1 MTRHVIPT
9 MLALALCA
17 HAGLAFAQPGSDKAA
32 AEALFAE
39 GRALMKQ
46 GQQARA
52 CEKFAASHRLEPS
65 VGALLNL
72 GDCQEKRGKLASAW
86 ASFREAAALASRLG
100 DAVRSEFAMQRAEA
114 VHDRLSYLT
123 IAVPESSRV
132 SGLAITRNDEPV
144 DEALWNQRAPVDPG
158 PYVIRAEAP
167 GRERLEVRVD
177 VRLEADQVTVTIA
190 GLRPVREAGPET
202 GPEAETTLQRAP
214 ARASGAAMAPGTAQ
228 RGPTSPAR
236 VRAAPGMPARRK
248 LAFVSGGVSAAALAT
263 GVVLGLRARS
273 RWDEAMSHC
282 ADLVCDPTGI
292 ELGEQARRLGHAAS
306 IGYIAGGV
314 AAVAGAYLWFTARPR
329 TADSRDTHVIGPLLA
344 PDMAGIQVHT
354 RF

>member
-9 MLALALCA
+9 MLTLALCA

-39 GRALMKQ
+39 GRALMRQ

-72 GDCQEKRGKLASAW
+72 GDCQEKRGNLASAW

-100 DAVRSEFAMQRAEA
+100 DPVRSEFAMQRADA

-123 IAVPESSRV
+123 IEVPESSRV

-177 VRLEADQVTVTIA
+177 IRVEAEQVTVAIA
-190 GLRPVREAGPET
+190 GLRPAREARL
-202 GPEAETTLQRAP
+202 EAGTTRLRAP
-214 ARASGAAMAPGTAQ
+214 ARSPEAAMTPAPAQ
-228 RGPTSPAR
+228 GESGPRVAAR
-236 VRAAPGMPARRK
+236 AEAAPGMPAGRK
-248 LAFVSGGVSAAALAT
+248 LALASGGVSVAVLST
-263 GVVLGLRARS
+263 GVILGLRAQS
-273 RWDEAMSHC
+273 RWDEALTHC
-282 ADLVCDPTGI
+282 SDQVCDPTGI
-292 ELGEQARRLGHAAS
+292 ELGDQARRLGLAANVS
-306 IGYIAGGV
+306 FVAGGI

-329 TADSRDTHVIGPLLA
+329 PAGDPRDAPVIGPLLA